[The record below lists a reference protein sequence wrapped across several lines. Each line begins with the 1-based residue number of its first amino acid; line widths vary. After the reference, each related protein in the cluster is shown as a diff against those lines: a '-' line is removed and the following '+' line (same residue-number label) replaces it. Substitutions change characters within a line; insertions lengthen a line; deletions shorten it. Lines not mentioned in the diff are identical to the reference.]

1 MSPAAPILL
10 VGVGGAG
17 CSLVGRLA
25 SSLEGD
31 IRCLAVDAD
40 AAALAACGVA
50 DQVQLGR
57 ASLRGLGA
65 GGETGLGADAA
76 EAATAE
82 LRRRLA
88 GVPCVILVAG
98 LGGGVGGGAAPVVA
112 NLAADAGCTVL
123 ALATLPFSHEGE
135 RRLASARD
143 ALVALH
149 RASHATV
156 PLRNDALLQLAAPD
170 APVTELFA
178 ETGRWVAAAVG
189 AIAGFF
195 APGALLPLDPA
206 ALRSL
211 LPSTGSRASFS
222 TGAAEGEG
230 AVLAAARA
238 ALASPLLPHGPEAGR
253 HEHLL
258 VQVVGGPSL
267 ATGEC
272 QAAVAILRAEL
283 GGDRITLLGARIDAS
298 DPAAARVS
306 FLASTPAPAAAPAA
320 PAPASPA
327 RARKGGR
334 AAEPSPQQL
343 FGFAQEENLR
353 RGLFGTSAPNLF
365 NGEDVDV
372 PTYLRKGIRLPSAD

>member
-1 MSPAAPILL
+1 MSTAAPILL

-17 CSLVGRLA
+17 SSLVGRLA
-25 SSLEGD
+25 GSLPD
-31 IRCLAVDAD
+31 TARCLAVDAD

-50 DQVQLGR
+50 EQVQLGR
-57 ASLRGLGA
+57 SSLRGLGA
-65 GGETGLGADAA
+65 GGETRLGADAA
-76 EAATAE
+76 EAETSE

-88 GVPCVILVAG
+88 GAPVVVVVAG
-98 LGGGVGGGAAPVVA
+98 LGGGIGGGAAPV
-112 NLAADAGCTVL
+112 LAALAAETGATVL

-149 RASHATV
+149 RAAHGTV
-156 PLRNDALLQLAAPD
+156 VLRNDALLQLAPAT
-170 APVTELFA
+170 APVSELFA
-178 ETGRWVAAAVG
+178 ETGRWISAAIE
-189 AIAGFF
+189 AISGFF
-195 APGALLPLDPA
+195 AQGALLPLDPG

-211 LPSTGSRASFS
+211 LPSPGSRAAFS
-222 TGAAEGEG
+222 TGRAEGEG

-258 VQVVGGPSL
+258 VQVVGGPGL
-267 ATGEC
+267 TTGDC
-272 QAAVAILRAEL
+272 QAAVAALRSEL
-283 GGDRITLLGARIDAS
+283 GGDRITLLGARIDAA
-298 DPAAARVS
+298 DPASARVS
-306 FLASTPAPAAAPAA
+306 FLAASPSPVA
-320 PAPASPA
+320 PAPVAAPPSPS
-327 RARKGGR
+327 RGRKGAR
-334 AAEPSPQQL
+334 PAAPSPQQL
-343 FGFAQEENLR
+343 FSFAQEENLR